1 MDTPILLAVLLTALV
16 SGVFGMAGGL
26 LLLLLLTA
34 RMPLG
39 DAMVLHGVAQL
50 IANGARALVSLRHVR
65 LDVLRR
71 YAVGAL
77 AAAAVCAALD
87 LVVDTRTALVATGSI
102 ACAEPLLSR
111 LRLPSVERRGVAV
124 LCGALVSG
132 LHLTSGAPGPVL
144 DVFFVRSALS
154 RHENVATKAATQ
166 CVGHALKIAYFG
178 AVAGG
183 SASYGAAA
191 WTALAAASVAG
202 TFAGRAILDRID
214 DRVFRRGARS
224 LLWSIGAVTLVRG
237 VLGGA

>member
-1 MDTPILLAVLLTALV
+1 
-16 SGVFGMAGGL
+16 
-26 LLLLLLTA
+26 
-34 RMPLG
+34 
-39 DAMVLHGVAQL
+39 
-50 IANGARALVSLRHVR
+50 
-65 LDVLRR
+65 
-71 YAVGAL
+71 
-77 AAAAVCAALD
+77 
-87 LVVDTRTALVATGSI
+87 
-102 ACAEPLLSR
+102 
-111 LRLPSVERRGVAV
+111 
-124 LCGALVSG
+124 
-132 LHLTSGAPGPVL
+132 VL